1 MPVAG
6 FDHVAL
12 PTSDADRFIEF
23 YKKLGF
29 SIIDEDEWR
38 RGEARIFAIQIGNS
52 KINVHPQGMTANLRG
67 VTASPGC
74 GDLCFVW
81 DGAVD
86 EVVKMLA
93 DVGVEVIQGPA
104 PRKGG
109 RDGGQRFGTS
119 VYVRDPDDNLLEFM
133 VYE

>member
-12 PTSDADRFIEF
+12 PTADADRFIEF

-29 SIIDEDEWR
+29 AIIDEDEWR
-38 RGEARIFAIQIGNS
+38 RGEARIFAIQIGGS
-52 KINVHPQGMTANLRG
+52 KINVHPQGLNANLRG
-67 VTASPGC
+67 VTATPGC

-86 EVVKMLA
+86 EVLKMLSDA
-93 DVGVEVIQGPA
+93 GVEVIQGPV

-109 RDGGQRFGTS
+109 RDGGQGVGTS
-119 VYVRDPDDNLLEFM
+119 VYVWDPDRNLLEFM

>member
-12 PTSDADRFIEF
+12 PTADADRFIDF

-52 KINVHPQGMTANLRG
+52 KINVHPQGMIANLRG

-86 EVVKMLA
+86 EVVKMLSDA
-93 DVGVEVIQGPA
+93 GVEVIQGPA

-109 RDGGQRFGTS
+109 RDAGQRFGTS

>member
-52 KINVHPQGMTANLRG
+52 KINVHPQGMTANLKG

-93 DVGVEVIQGPA
+93 DAGVEVIQGPA

-109 RDGGQRFGTS
+109 RDRGQRFGTS

>member
-93 DVGVEVIQGPA
+93 DAGVEVIQGPA

>member
-86 EVVKMLA
+86 EGVKMLA
-93 DVGVEVIQGPA
+93 DAGVEVIQGPA

>member
-12 PTSDADRFIEF
+12 PTADADRFIDF

-38 RGEARIFAIQIGNS
+38 KGEARIFAIQIGNS

-93 DVGVEVIQGPA
+93 DAGVEIIQGPA

>member
-12 PTSDADRFIEF
+12 PTADADRFIEF

-93 DVGVEVIQGPA
+93 DAGVEVIQGPA

-119 VYVRDPDDNLLEFM
+119 VYVRDPDDNLLVFM

>member
-12 PTSDADRFIEF
+12 PTADADRFIEF

-93 DVGVEVIQGPA
+93 DAGVEVIQGPA

>member
-93 DVGVEVIQGPA
+93 DAGVEIIQGPA

>member
-93 DVGVEVIQGPA
+93 DASVEVIQGPA

-119 VYVRDPDDNLLEFM
+119 VYARDPDDNLLEFM

>member
-12 PTSDADRFIEF
+12 PTADADRFIDF

-67 VTASPGC
+67 VTATPGC

-93 DVGVEVIQGPA
+93 DAGVEIIQGPA

-119 VYVRDPDDNLLEFM
+119 VYVQDPDRNLLEFM

>member
-38 RGEARIFAIQIGNS
+38 RGEARIFSIQIGNS

-93 DVGVEVIQGPA
+93 DAGVEVIQGPA